1 MLSIVPACWL
11 AHTHIHNYTYTHTD
25 IFAQTKHIDTQRV
38 GYMGGHTLLSAPEME
53 LIKQAL
59 SAAHEGK
66 RGNVGTAAFKL
77 IDTHIQYTHT
87 NTLPL
92 GFGSLLCLSG
102 SYFNISPLDK
112 NVYQRL

>member
-1 MLSIVPACWL
+1 
-11 AHTHIHNYTYTHTD
+11 
-25 IFAQTKHIDTQRV
+25 
-38 GYMGGHTLLSAPEME
+38 MGGHTLLSAPEME

-77 IDTHIQYTHT
+77 IDPHIQYTHTHTHTHTLT